1 MSTRVFTHV
10 DLDGMGCSLLLNIAG
25 LVARTEFHDY
35 DSIEGSLIQ
44 ASSNP
49 KVKNIIITDISPT
62 DSTAQL
68 LSHSGKVV
76 RLYDHHKTRSF
87 IAKYLWA
94 IYNKDKCGTELVFDA
109 LETLAKE
116 HNLHVEF
123 AKEPKYI
130 EFVETVS
137 AWDMWKTS
145 SPYRKRGENLNT
157 LLGFLGREKFLSIFK
172 ENINAD
178 MVDPLKTCL
187 EHMNDRKARYI
198 NSVLKKQLKS
208 AKFYVD
214 GLGNQ
219 FSILFANEFISE
231 IGHAALEHV
240 DFEGVAYICVVNPV
254 VNSCSLRSRD
264 NIDVSSIAATLN
276 GGGHTNA
283 AGFPFKMT
291 DQIEN
296 NIFKLLNS
304 LEP

>member
-1 MSTRVFTHV
+1 MSIRVFTHV
-10 DLDGMGCSLLLNIAG
+10 DLDGISCSLLLNIAG

-44 ASSNP
+44 ATGNP

-87 IAKYLWA
+87 IVKYPWA
-94 IYNKDKCGTELVFDA
+94 TYNKDKCGTELVFDD
-109 LETLAKE
+109 LDSLAKE
-116 HNLHVEF
+116 HNLNVGF

-130 EFVETVS
+130 EFVETVA
-137 AWDMWKTS
+137 AWDMWKTA
-145 SPYRKRGENLNT
+145 SPLRKRGENLNT

-172 ENINAD
+172 
-178 MVDPLKTCL
+178 

-254 VNSCSLRSRD
+254 VNGCSLRSRD
-264 NIDVSSIAATLN
+264 NIDVSKIAATLN
-276 GGGHTNA
+276 GGGHMNA

-304 LEP
+304 IEN